1 MAATTNSIP
10 QDDRFTRLRQSA
22 LSAERVSGL
31 THCHYKYPARFSPK
45 FVATAIDCFSE
56 VGDIVLDPYMGGG
69 TTILEALANDRIA
82 IGCDINSLAVFVAR
96 VKTTELPASALKEV
110 HTWATQIVPTLSYRD
125 QMAELQE
132 LHEIQTQ
139 NLHIP
144 SARALKK
151 LIALALAAI
160 DQMHSPKAREFARC
174 AVLNVSQWA
183 LNGRKQ
189 STSLSDFRSRLVLT
203 TLEMLSGSERFQET
217 VYRQPSNATEPVLIH
232 DSAENISTHAAFS
245 GTKRADL
252 VVTSP
257 PYPGVHVLYHRWQ
270 VDGRRETSAPY
281 WIANCL
287 DGQGSAYYNFGTR
300 HQDGHDDYF
309 AASLR
314 TLRSIRSVMKDGGV
328 IVQMIAFSDA
338 GSQLRRYLQNMELA
352 GFSELRASDR
362 RTSRIWRDVPNRNWH
377 ATLQGRTKS
386 SREVVLVHVA
396 D

>member
-1 MAATTNSIP
+1 MV
-10 QDDRFTRLRQSA
+10 A
-22 LSAERVSGL
+22 L
-31 THCHYKYPARFSPK
+31 H
-45 FVATAIDCFSE
+45 
-56 VGDIVLDPYMGGG
+56 
-69 TTILEALANDRIA
+69 
-82 IGCDINSLAVFVAR
+82 
-96 VKTTELPASALKEV
+96 
-110 HTWATQIVPTLSYRD
+110 
-125 QMAELQE
+125 E
-132 LHEIQTQ
+132 LHEVQTQ

-144 SARALKK
+144 RARALKK

-189 STSLSDFRSRLVLT
+189 STSLSEFRSRLVLT
-203 TLEMLSGSERFQET
+203 TLEMLSASERFQDA
-217 VYRQPSNATEPVLIH
+217 VYRRPSNATEPILIH
-232 DSAENISTHAAFS
+232 DSAENISAHAAFS

-300 HQDGHDDYF
+300 HQDGHHDYF

-314 TLRSIRSVMKDGGV
+314 TLRAIRAVMKDGGV
-328 IVQMIAFSDA
+328 IVQMIAFSDTE
-338 GSQLRRYLQNMELA
+338 SQLRRYLQNMELA

-362 RTSRIWRDVPNRNWH
+362 RASRIWRDVPNRSWH